1 MPIEHKI
8 NSRAHLIGNDSKIR
22 ADLRHTVHWLS
33 VPLNSRTDVQSP
45 IEDNPLKKTTQFRQI
60 LNSGELEF
68 LLEAHNGITA
78 KIGEEAGFK
87 GLWAGGL
94 CMSAQYGVRDSNEA
108 SWTQVLEMLE
118 FMADATSIPI
128 LLDGDTGYGNFNNVR
143 RLVRKLEQRG
153 IAAVCI
159 EDKLF
164 PKTNSFIDGNK
175 QQLAEIDEFCSRIKA
190 GKDSQ
195 TDDEFAIITRVEAFI
210 AGWGLAEALK
220 RAEAYHEAGSD
231 GILIHSALSTPTEIL
246 EFKREWADRSPVV
259 IVPTKYYATPTD
271 VLRDAGFSIAIW
283 ANHMLRAAITTM
295 QECAATLAREQ
306 SLLPLEDKIATVK
319 EIFRLQGATELKD
332 AEELYLPK
340 QTPAHAIVLAAS
352 RGGDLGDLTAERPK
366 TMVEV
371 RGKPLLGHIVSA
383 YNASGI
389 KDITVVRGYKPE
401 AVNLSSL
408 KYVDNTDFAE
418 TGELLSLQQALADE
432 STDDDQGDLYVSFG
446 DVLFKRH
453 ILDGMAEV
461 DADYVIAVDT
471 DWQASVNRGRV
482 ADYVRCSEANSRH
495 AFYRDITLVDAG
507 GDIPDQE
514 IHGEWMG
521 ILRVSAKALPGFMAI
536 VRELAAD
543 PDNQRAQLHRV
554 LTELARQDKNSVR
567 VVYTTGHWLDVDSL
581 DDVLAAGSFA

>member
-1 MPIEHKI
+1 MNAKP
-8 NSRAHLIGNDSKIR
+8 
-22 ADLRHTVHWLS
+22 DLGT
-33 VPLNSRTDVQSP
+33 T
-45 IEDNPLKKTTQFRQI
+45 LKKTTQFRQ
-60 LNSGELEF
+60 LLGSADLEF

-159 EDKLF
+159 EDKLY

-190 GKDSQ
+190 GKDAQ
-195 TDDEFAIITRVEAFI
+195 ADDEFAIITRVEAFI
-210 AGWGLAEALK
+210 AGWGLGEALK
-220 RAEAYHEAGSD
+220 RAEAYHAAGAD
-231 GILIHSALSTPTEIL
+231 GILIHSALSTPTEVL
-246 EFKREWADRSPVV
+246 AFKREWADRSPVV
-259 IVPTKYYATPTD
+259 IVPTKYYATPTE
-271 VLRDAGFSIAIW
+271 VLREAGFSIAIW

-295 QECAATLAREQ
+295 QECAETLAREQ
-306 SLLPLEDKIATVK
+306 NLRSVEDRVASVK
-319 EIFRLQGATELKD
+319 EIFRLQGASELQD
-332 AEELYLPK
+332 AEERYLPK
-340 QTPAHAIVLAAS
+340 EKRAQAIILAAS
-352 RGGDLGDLTAERPK
+352 RGGALGALTDERPK

-371 RGKPLLGHIVSA
+371 RGQPLLGHIVAA

-389 KDITVVRGYKPE
+389 KDITVVRGYRAE
-401 AVNLSSL
+401 AVNLPSL
-408 KYVDNTDFAE
+408 KYVDNQDFAD
-418 TGELLSLQQALADE
+418 TSELLSLDCALKAAAVGDN
-432 STDDDQGDLYVSFG
+432 DGCGDLYVSFG
-446 DVLFKRH
+446 DVIFKRY
-453 ILDGMAEV
+453 ILDSLAEAE
-461 DADYVIAVDT
+461 ADFVIAADT
-471 DWQASVNRGRV
+471 DWSASVNRDRA
-482 ADYVRCSEANSRH
+482 ADYVRCSEPYSRH
-495 AFYRDITLVDAG
+495 AFYRDVTLETAG
-507 GDIPDQE
+507 EGLADDE

-521 ILRVSAKALPGFMAI
+521 LLRISAGSVPEFARVIDEMSALPENRCAKLHH
-536 VRELAAD
+536 VLDKLAGSGK
-543 PDNQRAQLHRV
+543 
-554 LTELARQDKNSVR
+554 TVR